1 MERRGAALL
10 RKTLVA
16 NFRELRQGEVHG
28 RRESLHSHVPNG
40 PGPQARGRSI
50 ARYCASE
57 RWAKPI
63 AILGVWGGAKRRAG
77 GGCSGPII
85 EAGAPSMHGRTTDDL
100 A

>member
-28 RRESLHSHVPNG
+28 RRESLHSHGPNG

-50 ARYCASE
+50 ARYCALE

-63 AILGVWGGAKRRAG
+63 AILARIIHECLRKHSKGHAIKVVQDVPMPDVD
-77 GGCSGPII
+77 GP
-85 EAGAPSMHGRTTDDL
+85 S
-100 A
+100 